1 MLNFP
6 SFINLSQGIKNKVF
20 WNSSTNV
27 NSYASLTL
35 SPSPAVT
42 FISKFLFHQIFS
54 DLSKVAISQSSMPND
69 HLEMGGK
76 NTLIA
81 KTGLING
88 LLLVKPT
95 CTCWGLSD
103 MGKNKSK
110 ISILIAHWRGSRGI
124 MEVSDY
130 LSVTR
135 KKLSNSRSVSLDR
148 FLFGFFFF
156 LILVFQ
162 ISVQDHYNHWFF
174 FVIRSATRLVY
185 LFLGV

>member
-1 MLNFP
+1 MPNFP
-6 SFINLSQGIKNKVF
+6 SFKNLSQGIKNKVF

-35 SPSPAVT
+35 PPSPAVT

-76 NTLIA
+76 KHIDSQ
-81 KTGLING
+81 KGLING
-88 LLLVKPT
+88 LLLVKHT

-130 LSVTR
+130 LSVTQ
-135 KKLSNSRSVSLDR
+135 KKLSNSRSVSLS
-148 FLFGFFFF
+148 LWFFFF

>member
-76 NTLIA
+76 KHIDSQ
-81 KTGLING
+81 KGLING
-88 LLLVKPT
+88 LLLVKHT

-110 ISILIAHWRGSRGI
+110 ISILTAHWRGSRGI

-130 LSVTR
+130 LISFTR
-135 KKLSNSRSVSLDR
+135 KKLSNSRSVSLDH
-148 FLFGFFFF
+148 FFGVFFFNFGIPNLCTRSLQSLIF
-156 LILVFQ
+156 LC
-162 ISVQDHYNHWFF
+162 Y
-174 FVIRSATRLVY
+174 
-185 LFLGV
+185 

>member
-1 MLNFP
+1 MPNFP
-6 SFINLSQGIKNKVF
+6 SFKNLSQGIKNKVF

-35 SPSPAVT
+35 PPSPAVT

-54 DLSKVAISQSSMPND
+54 DLSKVAIFQSSMPND
-69 HLEMGGK
+69 HLEMGGR

-81 KTGLING
+81 KKQWLTAC
-88 LLLVKPT
+88 LVKHT

-156 LILVFQ
+156 F
-162 ISVQDHYNHWFF
+162 
-174 FVIRSATRLVY
+174 
-185 LFLGV
+185 

>member
-76 NTLIA
+76 KHINSQ
-81 KTGLING
+81 KGLING
-88 LLLVKPT
+88 LLLVKHT

-110 ISILIAHWRGSRGI
+110 ISILTAHWRGSRGI

-130 LSVTR
+130 LISFTR
-135 KKLSNSRSVSLDR
+135 KKLSNSRSVSLDH
-148 FLFGFFFF
+148 FFGVFF